1 MKLTG
6 ASTYSISSNR
16 RFDDAVSFPDR
27 DLGMNDT
34 QNATPSGVRTLC
46 MTENNSQ
53 SLFQYEMGLKA
64 DRISNEK

>member
-16 RFDDAVSFPDR
+16 RFDDAVSFPNR
-27 DLGMNDT
+27 DSGMNDT
-34 QNATPSGVRTLC
+34 HNATPSGVRILC

-53 SLFQYEMGLKA
+53 SFFQYEMSLKA
-64 DRISNEK
+64 DRISNEE